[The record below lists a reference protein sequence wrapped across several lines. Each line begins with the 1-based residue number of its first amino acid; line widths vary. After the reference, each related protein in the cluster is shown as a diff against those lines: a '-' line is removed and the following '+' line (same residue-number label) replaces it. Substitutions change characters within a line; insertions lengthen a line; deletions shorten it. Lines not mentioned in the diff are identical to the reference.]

1 MLVKYYKMIFYFFM
15 RISLPTIKKK
25 KKTFTIKTSIDMK
38 FKHII
43 YSGFKSDTWGGKTLE
58 IAEKITLATWR
69 ACNPPL
75 AK

>member
-1 MLVKYYKMIFYFFM
+1 
-15 RISLPTIKKK
+15 
-25 KKTFTIKTSIDMK
+25 MK

>member
-1 MLVKYYKMIFYFFM
+1 MLVKYYRMIFYFFM
-15 RISLPTIKKK
+15 RISLSTIKK